1 MKNKQ
6 LLIAIV
12 VLVVLGAT
20 VFFTREDS
28 GKSSSSTGSTKSS
41 NQVIET
47 LDATKL
53 ASISLTDADGSVTV
67 NQTDDVWT
75 VTDRDGFP
83 ANFSDIQSLVNTVTE
98 LKILAKQK
106 VGKSQLGRFEL
117 NDPGSEDAKDAG
129 TKLELKDADGKVLQS
144 ILFG

>member
-53 ASISLTDADGSVTV
+53 AAISLTDADGSVTV
-67 NQTDDVWT
+67 NKTDDVWT
-75 VTDRDGFP
+75 VADRDGFP
-83 ANFSDIQSLVNTVTE
+83 ADFSDIQSLVNTVTE
-98 LKILAKQK
+98 LKILAKQ
-106 VGKSQLGRFEL
+106 
-117 NDPGSEDAKDAG
+117 
-129 TKLELKDADGKVLQS
+129 
-144 ILFG
+144 